1 MLALFLSFSISL
13 FRPILGFCENYE
25 RASKACIRSCLGLG
39 MKRQCLTVSKKKK
52 EVKEENTRTLAMVLR
67 SERELLGMN
76 KKQEM
81 EISQLKFMQCLRRRA
96 QRSVT
101 KFYYYFLDRRVAAL
115 SSLLYD
121 SDTLVGKTL
130 VYQKCN
136 SNIK

>member
-1 MLALFLSFSISL
+1 MHKKLF
-13 FRPILGFCENYE
+13 GTGNET
-25 RASKACIRSCLGLG
+25 
-39 MKRQCLTVSKKKK
+39 TVFDSKKKK